1 MDQTQQYKPYSSA
14 KWRPILLLLVMCAV
28 ALLAA
33 VSISY
38 GAVLIGVLFLMVM
51 GGIFTVIFLAVSHPA
66 FMAAGAS
73 FSVAILQV
81 VGGFSASLM
90 GMTTL
95 IAAFVMAYLVRQR
108 AQKTSVLVIV
118 SVILGGGFLLI
129 AAALY
134 AIGGGSLAPNDLLDT
149 YQAFFHELKIEF
161 SVVVHEWIEN
171 MDAQTLALY
180 AQMKVTK
187 EMLLDSY
194 LDSMEAALDMAQLM
208 LPGMLLFAIQL
219 LAYMEISAF
228 RIVARTVRVDA
239 LLPEPRWKLVPTQ
252 ISCVVYLAISVV
264 YVLGSF
270 FAEGDSIFMI
280 AIVNLWLAL
289 LPTMLLCGVRVLVFR
304 LKHPMYRMGTGMIVA
319 IFVFGLFFVPSVALV
334 LALFMV
340 SFLGAQTVSAMH
352 AIEAEK
358 NKKQ

>member
-1 MDQTQQYKPYSSA
+1 
-14 KWRPILLLLVMCAV
+14 
-28 ALLAA
+28 
-33 VSISY
+33 
-38 GAVLIGVLFLMVM
+38 
-51 GGIFTVIFLAVSHPA
+51 
-66 FMAAGAS
+66 
-73 FSVAILQV
+73 
-81 VGGFSASLM
+81 
-90 GMTTL
+90 
-95 IAAFVMAYLVRQR
+95 
-108 AQKTSVLVIV
+108 
-118 SVILGGGFLLI
+118 
-129 AAALY
+129 
-134 AIGGGSLAPNDLLDT
+134 
-149 YQAFFHELKIEF
+149 
-161 SVVVHEWIEN
+161 
-171 MDAQTLALY
+171 
-180 AQMKVTK
+180 
-187 EMLLDSY
+187 
-194 LDSMEAALDMAQLM
+194 
-208 LPGMLLFAIQL
+208 MLLFAIQL

-252 ISCVVYLAISVV
+252 ISCIVYLAISVV